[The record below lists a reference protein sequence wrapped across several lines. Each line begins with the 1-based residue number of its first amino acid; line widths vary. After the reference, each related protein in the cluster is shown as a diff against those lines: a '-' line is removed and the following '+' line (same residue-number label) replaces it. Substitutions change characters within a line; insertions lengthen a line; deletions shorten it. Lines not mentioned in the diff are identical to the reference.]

1 MAAKGY
7 CTVDEVADFLGRTF
21 TAEQDLHAERLIET
35 AEADVDNYTH
45 RGWLVG
51 VQTDETHT
59 YGEYRLGNL
68 YLRYAPVSAVATVKG
83 RAALGEAEVTLTAD
97 YDYEVID
104 LASGWIRLVY
114 PASWDRIRVTYTPT
128 ATVPLDIQQ
137 ATAELV
143 ANQMQPNIKPDSY
156 GLDSLGLP
164 DLQVKFA
171 RSHVQADMPPGVV
184 SRLDRWRY
192 VVTA

>member
-137 ATAELV
+137 ATAEMVSHRLRSHLMPGSFGV
-143 ANQMQPNIKPDSY
+143 TQ
-156 GLDSLGLP
+156 LGLP
-164 DLQVKFA
+164 DIN
-171 RSHVQADMPPGVV
+171 VQFRQYQAEDLPLSVTN
-184 SRLDRWRY
+184 RLDRWRY